1 MFVEN
6 VVGDVGLCKNLKSLK
21 KQVKIPVEQFVEIL
35 HKQSEKSENYPQG
48 VKSHSQVK
56 MEMIVVNSL
65 STGNKQLIVD

>member
-6 VVGDVGLCKNLKSLK
+6 VVGDVGLCKTLKSPK
-21 KQVKIPVEQFVEIL
+21 KQVKISVEQSVEIL
-35 HKQSEKSENYPQG
+35 HKPSEKSENYPQG

-56 MEMIVVNSL
+56 IEIMVVNSL

>member
-1 MFVEN
+1 M
-6 VVGDVGLCKNLKSLK
+6 CKTLKSPK

-65 STGNKQLIVD
+65 STGKEQLLVEYFSISRCRWYS